1 MNEIQSHEERLRAEV
16 EDLKR
21 QLAEQKRLMEH
32 GHAPEA
38 RKPSGRA
45 LLVLVLLVGGL
56 CAAGY
61 YFGYLPRERREL
73 GLANEAR
80 TAGNALPV
88 VNVQTVTRASA
99 KSSLMLPGDIQAVT
113 EAPVL
118 ARASGYIKKRYADI
132 GDRVTAGQPLVEI
145 EAPELDAQIRQ
156 AKAAA
161 DQANAAVEQAQ
172 ASLQQG
178 TATESLLKINADRN
192 QKLADK
198 NIVSRQDND
207 TSRLQYAAQQ
217 ATVEALAK
225 AVSAARSSADAAR
238 ANLSRLLD
246 MQEYLTVRAP
256 FAGVITLRNVDT
268 GALVNEGATLLF
280 RIAQTERLRI
290 YLNVPQSSAAS
301 IHAGQP
307 ATVTIPD
314 LPGRKFRGSVARTA
328 DSFDP
333 ASRTLLAEVQV
344 LETGGLLL
352 PGMYAQVELGVER
365 LAPPL
370 SIPAD
375 TLVMRSTGPQ
385 AAVVRPDGTVHFTPI
400 QLGRDYGD
408 HLEVLGGLE
417 EGQLLVVNPS
427 DVIREGVKVKPVP
440 AEKPAAENRP

>member
-1 MNEIQSHEERLRAEV
+1 MLERI
-16 EDLKR
+16 
-21 QLAEQKRLMEH
+21 
-32 GHAPEA
+32 A
-38 RKPSGRA
+38 REGIK
-45 LLVLVLLVGGL
+45 
-56 CAAGY
+56 
-61 YFGYLPRERREL
+61 EL
-73 GLANEAR
+73 IIATNPTIEAR
-80 TAGNALPV
+80 TSGNTLPV
-88 VNVQTVTRASA
+88 VTVQKVTRSSA

-132 GDRVTAGQPLVEI
+132 GDRVAAGQPLVEI
-145 EAPELDAQIRQ
+145 EAPELDQQIRQ
-156 AKAAA
+156 AKAAV

-178 TATESLLKINADRN
+178 AATENLLKINADRN

-225 AVSAARSSADAAR
+225 AVSAARSSADAAQ
-238 ANLSRLLD
+238 ANLARLID

-256 FAGVITLRNVDT
+256 FAGVITVRNVDT

-290 YLNVPQSSAAS
+290 YLNVPQSSAAA

-333 ASRTLLAEVQV
+333 ASRTLLTEVQV

-352 PGMYAQVELGVER
+352 PGMYAQVELGVDVWSR
-365 LAPPL
+365 RSPFPP
-370 SIPAD
+370 
-375 TLVMRSTGPQ
+375 TRW
-385 AAVVRPDGTVHFTPI
+385 
-400 QLGRDYGD
+400 
-408 HLEVLGGLE
+408 
-417 EGQLLVVNPS
+417 
-427 DVIREGVKVKPVP
+427 
-440 AEKPAAENRP
+440 